1 MSLSLLKIVNYSI
14 IRYIYYDNVAR
25 RMVNEGQIVS
35 FAYSIC
41 FSVAVSICLYG
52 AFSETPK
59 FNIFSYLNTQLF
71 KIFSL

>member
-35 FAYSIC
+35 F
-41 FSVAVSICLYG
+41 SVAVPICLYG